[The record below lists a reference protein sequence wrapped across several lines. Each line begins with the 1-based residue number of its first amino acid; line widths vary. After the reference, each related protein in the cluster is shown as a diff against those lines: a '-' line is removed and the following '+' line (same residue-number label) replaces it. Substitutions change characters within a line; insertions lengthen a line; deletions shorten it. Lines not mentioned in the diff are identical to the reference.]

1 MAAFPDDRTMSR
13 RWSSC
18 LVMPGKNCCR
28 RVSSRL
34 GAAAIAAVILVAVA
48 CTGHSSFAQSL
59 DRDPLYDAAVDD
71 THQDGTLGTTTGF
84 WQQLR
89 DSSSSRQLT
98 QITGPGDGNIWT
110 TIGGVQYIQ
119 MTTLVDAVDAAFFR
133 QKTPGQ
139 VIYESPPA
147 IAIDGGG
154 IWLTTGNS
162 LNDYLQARRSEWG
175 VGTDTTAAKRA
186 TQALGGP
193 LDTNWQYEVK
203 LWVQPQLLY
212 RPAVQW
218 SIEDGT
224 ILQTADHLDWND
236 LLVQG
241 FDASELA
248 AQRAGPV
255 FVLTD
260 PSDAA
265 IQPAYAFS
273 AVWGA
278 NYASPSDSAD
288 IAVPEWFNQWW
299 NNSRLTE
306 SDGTFPFP
314 WTALGFTYDWYY
326 QDKSEGDLAGVM
338 GRSGLS
344 EFVFPQNDSFHLP
357 YLLAAAPQLID
368 ESLAVPEIDPHGL
381 GTALVLIIGSLG
393 LLERRLQRVGL
404 RSEGV

>member
-1 MAAFPDDRTMSR
+1 MTATAI
-13 RWSSC
+13 
-18 LVMPGKNCCR
+18 LAVVM
-28 RVSSRL
+28 
-34 GAAAIAAVILVAVA
+34 
-48 CTGHSSFAQSL
+48 CTGHSGFAQSL
-59 DRDPLYDAAVDD
+59 GQDPLYAAAVDD
-71 THQDGTLGTTTGF
+71 THQDGTLGTTAGF

-175 VGTDTTAAKRA
+175 PGTDTTAAERA

-193 LDTNWQYEVK
+193 LNTNWQYEVK

-218 SIEDGT
+218 SIADGT

-236 LLVQG
+236 LLLQG
-241 FDASELA
+241 FDASQIA
-248 AQRAGPV
+248 AQRAGPG

-260 PSDAA
+260 PGDPA
-265 IQPAYAFS
+265 IQTAYAFS
-273 AVWGA
+273 AVWGG

-288 IAVPEWFNQWW
+288 IAVAEWFNQWW
-299 NNSRLTE
+299 NNSRSTD
-306 SDGTFPFP
+306 SGGTFAFP

-344 EFVFPQNDSFHLP
+344 EFVFPQNDLFPLP
-357 YLLAAAPQLID
+357 YLLAVAPQSIE
-368 ESLAVPEIDPHGL
+368 ESLTVPELDPHGY
-381 GTALVLIIGSLG
+381 GTVLLLVIGSLG
-393 LLERRLQRVGL
+393 LFERRLQRLGL
-404 RSEGV
+404 SSQGE